1 MSRKSDAYEKQ
12 HMSEDGEE
20 QVLYRDKFVAPWP
33 FHIIM
38 LATTLAS
45 VLPFLFVPLQWM
57 ALVIGLPLVVLWLM
71 FSVMR
76 VSVSTEHVHAQLGIF
91 GPKIPIDAIQSAK
104 AVKYDWKK
112 FGGWGIRRSLDGQW
126 AYNMLGD
133 AGHAVEIVYED
144 TDKGT
149 QTVLLTSGEATLL
162 ADAIAQARGLEVSMD
177 TQDEVAFDHNSE
189 EQDDLSEGS
198 KEAKEANAQ
207 VSSEQPS

>member
-1 MSRKSDAYEKQ
+1 MSRKSDAYETQ

-20 QVLYRDKFVAPWP
+20 QFLYRDKFVAPWP

-38 LATTLAS
+38 LATPLAS
-45 VLPFLFVPLQWM
+45 VLPFLFVPMQWM
-57 ALVIGLPLVVLWLM
+57 ALVIGLPLIVLWLM

-91 GPKIPIDAIQSAK
+91 GPKIPIDAIQSAR

-133 AGHAVEIVYED
+133 AGHAVEIVYDDAE
-144 TDKGT
+144 KGS

-162 ADAIAQARGLEVSMD
+162 ADAIAQARGVAVSTD
-177 TQDEVAFDHNSE
+177 EQEDVTFDHDSEAHDEVHE
-189 EQDDLSEGS
+189 ETE
-198 KEAKEANAQ
+198 EADAQ
-207 VSSEQPS
+207 VSSV